1 MAQPRNPTEVIVNG
15 LNRLCTKTI
24 HWIKNKNQKPKTMNC
39 LYVILNLRFRKVE
52 TYWKWK
58 HKKNHTTELLIK
70 KKGDEWFW
78 FTMVYKHSKLTFS
91 HRHIASTDKYRTI
104 SYGGK
109 KHPKLAERLLH
120 IGQARKKKPNTEAG
134 KKGWN
139 NLAINP
145 PSSPPLLWRTIRREL
160 KPMASP

>member
-58 HKKNHTTELLIK
+58 HKKKSYYRITNQ

-109 KHPKLAERLLH
+109 NTPNWLSDSYTLGKQEKKNPTLKQVKKAE
-120 IGQARKKKPNTEAG
+120 
-134 KKGWN
+134 
-139 NLAINP
+139 
-145 PSSPPLLWRTIRREL
+145 TIL
-160 KPMASP
+160 P